1 MKDLKL
7 TEIVKKFRFEG
18 VWHKLE
24 SKGAFQGQ
32 SVTGYLGLILVFVW
46 GGALRGGG
54 GGGLIVIFRGF
65 FG

>member
-24 SKGAFQGQ
+24 SKGDFQGQ

-54 GGGLIVIFRGF
+54 G
-65 FG
+65 